1 MNILI
6 LKNVSH
12 EGPGTIEDFLKNEKI
27 PYRIVDLWTIG
38 AMKGEVQDT
47 SPFTHLVMM
56 GGPMAVYEMDRYDFL
71 GTGARILEEF
81 IRGGKG
87 VLGVCL
93 GAQMMAH
100 VLGARVYP
108 GPEKEIGWYKV
119 DVTGEGEKD
128 PVFKT
133 LLLKGEKKA
142 EVFQW
147 HGDTFDLPEG
157 SVRLASST
165 LYENQAFRWGEKAY
179 ALQFHIEVTPEI
191 IEDWFRDNPRREEMA
206 EYSRKIYGEYSER
219 AYHFYNEFFK

>member
-12 EGPGTIEDFLKNEKI
+12 EGPGTIEEFLKEKGI
-27 PYRIVDLWTIG
+27 PYRIVDLS
-38 AMKGEVQDT
+38 MKGEVKDA

-71 GTGARILEEF
+71 KTGARLLEEF
-81 IRGGKG
+81 LKKGKG

-100 VLGARVYP
+100 VLGGRVYP
-108 GPEKEIGWYKV
+108 GSEKEIGWYKV
-119 DVTGEGEKD
+119 DVTDDGEKD

-133 LLLKGEKKA
+133 LLLNGEKKA

-147 HGDTFDLPEG
+147 HGDTFDLPLPWA
-157 SVRLASST
+157 VRLASSP
-165 LYENQAFRWGEKAY
+165 LYPNQAFRWGQNAY

-191 IEDWFRDNPRREEMA
+191 IEDWFRDDPRREEMA
-206 EYSRKIYGEYSER
+206 ACSRKIYMDYSMR
-219 AYHFYNEFFK
+219 AFEFYRAFFET